1 MLACYPQ
8 KEAMALVDK
17 SVGSH
22 PDHSLAD
29 RGKLLKEI
37 ETARRSHLAFDLGE
51 HDPGIGAIGVAVL
64 DSFGRP
70 VAVSIPV
77 PWSRFAERR
86 KDLTKTLLRF
96 RQEMQALVAGSAKDR
111 GGKQR

>member
-17 SVGSH
+17 SAGSH
-22 PDHSLAD
+22 LDHALTD
-29 RGKLLKEI
+29 RGKLSKEI
-37 ETARRSHLAFDLGE
+37 ETARRRHIAFDLGE

-70 VAVSIPV
+70 IAVSIPV
-77 PWSRFAERR
+77 PWSRFAQRR
-86 KDLTKTLLRF
+86 KDLPETLLRF
-96 RQEMQALVAGSAKDR
+96 RQEMRAVVAGSANYR
-111 GGKQR
+111 GKQR